1 MVAAVRD
8 ASAMGPPGGQSSTA
22 EWDPGSRA
30 QSRLNELFKRYRSGV
45 GDCLEPIVREYNP
58 VMLEAGQGEYRKMLE
73 LSAKMNVVGHACTE
87 IGGFDYDERRHM
99 IGSLFGACC
108 FLADSFIDDFGE
120 EATRDYV
127 KRLGALLT
135 DGWFDPRTDR
145 ERLFFVIAARLFAQR
160 DVLHPIVRQSVLQ
173 LYMAQKED
181 VDLRATR
188 KTVGGRL
195 TRGQLGTL
203 KRCARNRSGHAILVL
218 SAFLLP
224 ELPLSYLARLFSAGA
239 LIMYIDDHGDCWSD
253 LKDNRLTFM
262 NQVSR
267 PERTLKRLFHTHIRQ
282 LGSGLPDGD
291 GRDLL
296 IAFLTRYYLTRME
309 KHRQQRVKGAS
320 AWAIYE

>member
-1 MVAAVRD
+1 ME
-8 ASAMGPPGGQSSTA
+8 PGGYSSAA
-22 EWDPGSRA
+22 EWDPGPRA
-30 QSRLNELFKRYRSGV
+30 QSRLNELFKRYRAGV

-58 VMLEAGQGEYRKMLE
+58 VMLEATQSEYRKMLE
-73 LSAKMNVVGHACTE
+73 LSAKMNVVGHACAE
-87 IGGFDYDERRHM
+87 IGGFVYDERRHM

-120 EATRDYV
+120 EATRDYLE
-127 KRLGALLT
+127 RLGALLT
-135 DGWFDPRTDR
+135 EGWFDPKTDR
-145 ERLFFVIAARLFAQR
+145 ERLFFVVASRLFAQR

-173 LYMAQKED
+173 LYMAQKQD
-181 VDLRATR
+181 VDLRVTHKDAGR
-188 KTVGGRL
+188 RL
-195 TRGQLGTL
+195 TRTQLNTL

-224 ELPLSYLARLFSAGA
+224 ELPLSYLARMFWAGA

-253 LKDNRLTFM
+253 LK

-267 PERTLKRLFHTHIRQ
+267 PERTLGRLFHTHIRQ
-282 LGSGLPDGD
+282 LASGLPDGD